1 MNLYT
6 AAITLFLVMDPF
18 GNIPIFLSV
27 LQGYDAR
34 RRRRIMVRELAIA
47 LAVLTFFLFFGKY
60 VLAGL
65 HISEPAL
72 SISGGVILFLIAI
85 RMIFPSRPDMEET
98 GGDGEPVIVPL
109 AVPLVA
115 GPSSMAMVILFSTQ
129 YPERLLSWF
138 AALVIAWF
146 VGLVVLLLSDGL
158 RRYLGN
164 RVLKAIERL
173 MGMILTTM
181 AVQMLLSGLGEFVA
195 GIRGSI

>member
-27 LQGYDAR
+27 LERYDAR
-34 RRRRIMVRELAIA
+34 RRRRIMIRELVIA
-47 LAVLTFFLFFGKY
+47 LLILIFFLFFGKY
-60 VLAGL
+60 ILAGL

-85 RMIFPSRPDMEET
+85 RMIFPPKPEAEDRS
-98 GGDGEPVIVPL
+98 GDSEPVIVPL

-129 YPERLLSWF
+129 YPGRLLRWF
-138 AALVIAWF
+138 VALVIAWF
-146 VGLVVLLLSDGL
+146 AGLVVLLLSDYL

-181 AVQMLLSGLGEFVA
+181 AVQMLLSGLGGFLA
-195 GIRGSI
+195 SL

>member
-27 LQGYDAR
+27 LQTYDAR
-34 RRRRIMVRELAIA
+34 RRRRIMIRELAIA
-47 LAVLTFFLFFGKY
+47 LCVLTFFLFFGKY
-60 VLAGL
+60 ILAGL
-65 HISEPAL
+65 NISEPAL

-85 RMIFPSRPDMEET
+85 RMIFPSKPESEDRSGE
-98 GGDGEPVIVPL
+98 GEPVIVPL

-129 YPERLLSWF
+129 FPERLLTWF
-138 AALVIAWF
+138 AALVIAWLA
-146 VGLVVLLLSDGL
+146 GLVVLLLSDSL
-158 RRYLGN
+158 RKYLGN

-181 AVQMLLSGLGEFVA
+181 AVQMLLSGLREFLA
-195 GIRGSI
+195 GV

>member
-1 MNLYT
+1 MTLYT

-27 LQGYDAR
+27 LQNYDPG
-34 RRRRIMVRELAIA
+34 RRRRIMIRELVIA
-47 LAVLTFFLFFGKY
+47 LVVLTFFLFFGKY

-85 RMIFPSRPDMEET
+85 RMIFPSKPEAEEP
-98 GGDGEPVIVPL
+98 GDEGEPVIVPL

-138 AALVIAWF
+138 VALVIAWLA
-146 VGLVVLLLSDGL
+146 GLVVLLLSDSL
-158 RRYLGN
+158 RRFLGN

-181 AVQMLLSGLGEFVA
+181 AVQMLLSGLGEFLA
-195 GIRGSI
+195 GV